1 MAKRPLGTGVLCFF
15 FDVNDGKRCQ
25 KSAGAYVF
33 CPLQHHQD
41 RWKLLHETMQEK
53 LNGLSTNTA
62 WNKDRARWDEA
73 YEKYREGFA
82 ADQLS
87 DAYALGMD
95 FVATTAEQV
104 ASAGARLQA
113 ATEDARRRVQGKQV
127 SGTCT
132 CTPCLLSACAVAF
145 PDAPS
150 VDLSQS
156 FAAMLQVNTS
166 PPLALPPTYTSTSTP
181 RLALG
186 SVNSPTSSRASTP
199 LAGTSSSAV
208 PHQDLIDRLTEL
220 EERFGDL
227 ETTVHT
233 SIKQLVEDQV
243 KEAIGTALID
253 LNNANDERFKDFIEK
268 VESKRD
274 DLVKLGEERLQ
285 SPTTT
290 GVSYTSAIVTRL
302 RGR

>member
-113 ATEDARRRVQGKQV
+113 ATEDARRRVQ
-127 SGTCT
+127 
-132 CTPCLLSACAVAF
+132 VAF

-274 DLVKLGEERLQ
+274 DLVKLGEKRLQ